1 MKASSNIVL
10 FVDGPWHFP
19 VVILVLR
26 TYGSDQ
32 ISVSESYSA
41 CRQRAKKKKKKNQQH
56 HHHWHD
62 LADSETTCIPP
73 PENY

>member
-1 MKASSNIVL
+1 ML

-73 PENY
+73 TGNY

>member
-1 MKASSNIVL
+1 VVGSEAAA
-10 FVDGPWHFP
+10 P
-19 VVILVLR
+19 VVLR

-41 CRQRAKKKKKKNQQH
+41 CRQRAKKRKKKKNQQH
-56 HHHWHD
+56 NHHWHD
-62 LADSETTCIPP
+62 LADSEARCIPP